1 MGFDEI
7 NRLEPPSDTGG
18 GGGGAGGANIG
29 DMFEEVA
36 IDEKWKSLGDKL
48 RPVIEGIK
56 LTVKGLVDFV
66 AGAFTGDW
74 ERAFLGLANI
84 TRGFAATVNSLVD
97 MLLWMLDGF
106 VSQFNQIVQGL
117 FDSLGM
123 HKVGQV
129 VVAIIETVWITIR
142 SFVQVAQVLLD
153 GLGESIASLLEGD
166 FKGAWDAL
174 KEIVPEIGQVL
185 SENGDAVKEA
195 FRKIGE
201 DANEAKTEV
210 TSAISGMNSGA
221 SSEMSQM
228 QANWSNSWS
237 SIASDTNAQ
246 TGGIL
251 GTVAGWAQSIGAW
264 VSNALGRI
272 NSLSQAIA
280 GVEAMGSTLH
290 ISSSGRTHGGHVGT
304 FADGGIPTTGSL
316 FWAGEAGPELVGQ
329 IGGRTT
335 VTNTD
340 MFGQAL
346 DGQTNAILGALNI
359 LNRTVQDKDT
369 DISLDGMS
377 LARGMY
383 PYNKRVSAQHGKSMV
398 EVGY

>member
-18 GGGGAGGANIG
+18 GGGGAGGANVG

-48 RPVIEGIK
+48 KPVIEGIK
-56 LTVKGLVDFV
+56 LTIKGLVDFI

-84 TRGFAATVNSLVD
+84 TRGFFDTVNGLVD
-97 MLLWMLDGF
+97 MLIWMLDGCIA
-106 VSQFNQIVQGL
+106 QINQVIQGL
-117 FDSLGM
+117 IDTLGM

-153 GLGESIASLLEGD
+153 GLGEAIASLLEGD

-201 DANEAKTEV
+201 DANEAETEV
-210 TSAISGMNSGA
+210 TSAISEMNSGA

-228 QANWSNSWS
+228 QANWSTSWS

-246 TGGIL
+246 TSGIL

-280 GVEAMGSTLH
+280 GVGAMAPTGTVGGA
-290 ISSSGRTHGGHVGT
+290 IFSGIFG

-383 PYNKRVSAQHGKSMV
+383 QYNKRVSAQHGKSMV
-398 EVGY
+398 EVGW